1 MQTQILTPDDLQA
14 FMDVNEVPGE
24 IVFLDV
30 PTPTVEAAAQAVGSS
45 PAQIVKSV
53 LFTIP
58 ESQVLAITSGT
69 RLIEQRAIAAY
80 FGVGRKRVK
89 LASPEIVLAV
99 SGYTVGTVP
108 PFGHKAPIQSLID
121 LQVLEMA
128 EVYAGGGANNALV
141 RLHPKNILQ
150 ITQADVLD
158 LHKRAEARA

>member
-1 MQTQILTPDDLQA
+1 MQSPILTPDDLQA
-14 FMDVNEVPGE
+14 FMDVNEIPGE

-45 PAQIVKSV
+45 PTQIVKSV

-58 ESQVLAITSGT
+58 ESHVLAITSGT
-69 RLIEQRAIAAY
+69 RLIEQRTIAAH

-89 LASPEIVLAV
+89 LAPPETVQAI
-99 SGYTVGTVP
+99 SGYPVGTVP

-121 LQVLEMA
+121 LQVLEMD
-128 EVYAGGGANNALV
+128 EIYAGGGASNALV
-141 RLHPKNILQ
+141 RLHPEDILR

-158 LHKRAEARA
+158 LHNRPEARP